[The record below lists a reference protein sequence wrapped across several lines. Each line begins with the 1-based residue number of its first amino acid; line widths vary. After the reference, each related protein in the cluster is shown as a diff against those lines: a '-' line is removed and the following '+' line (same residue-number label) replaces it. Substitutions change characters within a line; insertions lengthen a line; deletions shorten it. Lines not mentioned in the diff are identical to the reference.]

1 MRTEQAELVK
11 KPPEGGRRGAG
22 RAQAGRPCFVLNDC
36 GAQHLSGETDIS
48 PLGLEEEWPK

>member
-22 RAQAGRPCFVLNDC
+22 RAQAGRPCFVLNAC